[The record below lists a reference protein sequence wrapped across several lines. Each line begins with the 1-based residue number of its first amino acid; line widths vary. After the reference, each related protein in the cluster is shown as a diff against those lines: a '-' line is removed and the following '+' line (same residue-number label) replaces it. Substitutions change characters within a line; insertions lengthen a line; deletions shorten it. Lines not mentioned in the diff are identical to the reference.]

1 METNTEKLERI
12 VEINKNI
19 MERYEWLLDNYNKLQ
34 AGWELVI
41 EESKTLAIDDLEGWE
56 RLVKKVDLLQEAED
70 VLKRERQLIRELDA
84 LIKE

>member
-34 AGWELVI
+34 AGWESVI

-70 VLKRERQLIRELDA
+70 VIKREGQLIRELDEST
-84 LIKE
+84 K

>member
-34 AGWELVI
+34 AGWELVVK
-41 EESKTLAIDDLEGWE
+41 ESKTLAIDDLEGWE

-70 VLKRERQLIRELDA
+70 VLKRERQLIKELDA
-84 LIKE
+84 LTK

>member
-34 AGWELVI
+34 AGWEKVI

-70 VLKRERQLIRELDA
+70 VIKRERQLIRELDA
-84 LIKE
+84 LTK

>member
-56 RLVKKVDLLQEAED
+56 RLVKKVDLLQEAEH
-70 VLKRERQLIRELDA
+70 VIKREGQLIRELDEST
-84 LIKE
+84 K

>member
-70 VLKRERQLIRELDA
+70 VIKREGQLIRELDEST
-84 LIKE
+84 K